1 MKSYALDVPESDAA
15 GRLEWSLVRLSV
27 TRRGLWVYAAGR
39 RKRSMICSSRRS
51 SHCLAGMA
59 IVLLSLPGCAL
70 DTRGTG
76 QPERAEPRPEKPGE
90 GDTLGD
96 LGEAP
101 AETPGSAPAEE
112 PGEVPAEEPA
122 EEPVE
127 EPVEEPAA
135 LCDAAD
141 PSLIAC
147 FAFEGDPSDGSGHR
161 FKPKRAQNLRYE
173 SGKGGQALRVARGTS
188 LEFRH
193 DAAWTTPAMTI
204 DAWIKPATL
213 PESGRYAV
221 IDSGGKP
228 SIFLVAG
235 GQIRCTMGVER
246 NVPHSIV
253 PGEWTHIA
261 CLSDGQTQSL
271 YVNGVEIDRS
281 SSGPVLASGEQPI
294 FIGSEEPSGKDEL
307 DGLLDSLRVFGRTLA
322 PQEICAAAGNDAC

>member
-1 MKSYALDVPESDAA
+1 
-15 GRLEWSLVRLSV
+15 
-27 TRRGLWVYAAGR
+27 
-39 RKRSMICSSRRS
+39 MICSSRRS
-51 SHCLAGMA
+51 PHCLAGMA
-59 IVLLSLPGCAL
+59 VVLLSLPGCAL

-76 QPERAEPRPEKPGE
+76 QPERSEPRPEKPAE
-90 GDTLGD
+90 EEPFGD

-101 AETPGSAPAEE
+101 AEAPGNAP
-112 PGEVPAEEPA
+112 PEEPA
-122 EEPVE
+122 EEPAK

-135 LCDAAD
+135 LCDASD

-147 FAFEGDPSDGSGHR
+147 FAFEGDPNDGSRHK

-173 SGKGGQALRVARGTS
+173 PGKDGQALRVTRGSS

-193 DAAWTTPAMTI
+193 DAAWTAPAMTI
-204 DAWIKPATL
+204 DVWINPATL
-213 PESGRYAV
+213 PKSGRYAV

-228 SIFLVAG
+228 SIFLMAG
-235 GQIRCTMGVER
+235 GEIRCTMGVER
-246 NVPHSIV
+246 NVPHALV

-281 SSGPVLASGEQPI
+281 SSGAVIASDEQPI
-294 FIGSEEPSGKDEL
+294 FIGSEEPSGKDEF